1 MALRPGLTETS
12 YRKILIITV
21 SGKMDIA
28 MEACGG
34 SQDWKF
40 YMISFASRSAR
51 ERVADVSLY
60 DTLFIVY

>member
-1 MALRPGLTETS
+1 MALRPGLTETP
-12 YRKILIITV
+12 YCKILMITV
-21 SGKMDIA
+21 SEKMYIA

-34 SQDWKF
+34 TQDWKF

-51 ERVADVSLY
+51 ERVVDVSLY